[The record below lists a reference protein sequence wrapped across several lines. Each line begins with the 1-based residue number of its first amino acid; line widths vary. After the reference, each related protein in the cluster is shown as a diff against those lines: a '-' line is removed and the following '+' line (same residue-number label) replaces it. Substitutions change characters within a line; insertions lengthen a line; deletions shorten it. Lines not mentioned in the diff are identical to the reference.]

1 MKKKDSILVFI
12 SGLFSGIFMLPLF
25 LGALGI
31 PGFEVVL
38 TALFGEGNPWAI
50 VFSVLLIVLVL
61 FVTNRLSKKGEQKNV

>member
-1 MKKKDSILVFI
+1 MKKKDSILAFV
-12 SGLFSGIFMLPLF
+12 SGLLSGILVVPLL

-50 VFSVLLIVLVL
+50 VFSVLLIVIVL

>member
-12 SGLFSGIFMLPLF
+12 SGLFSGIFVLPLF
-25 LGALGI
+25 LEALGI

-50 VFSVLLIVLVL
+50 VFSVLLIILVL

>member
-1 MKKKDSILVFI
+1 MKKKGSILAFI
-12 SGLFSGIFMLPLF
+12 SGLFSGIFVVPLL

-61 FVTNRLSKKGEQKNV
+61 FVTNKVSNRESQKNI

>member
-1 MKKKDSILVFI
+1 MKKKDSILAFV
-12 SGLFSGIFMLPLF
+12 SGLLSGIFVVPLL

-38 TALFGEGNPWAI
+38 TALFGERNPWAI
-50 VFSVLLIVLVL
+50 VFSVLLIVLFL